1 MVYFKFCELK
11 YNLNMEDVL
20 ESLRELNIEDKIW
33 ITYFFLAGFA
43 IYSNHLERISVL
55 NQDRNARL
63 QYKTINITLLSIG
76 FFIYLYFFVLAY
88 KHLKELSPNA
98 SPRQILTGNT
108 QFLATVFLLTGS
120 ILILLTEILKEN

>member
-1 MVYFKFCELK
+1 
-11 YNLNMEDVL
+11 MEDVF

-33 ITYFFLAGFA
+33 ITYFFLASFA
-43 IYSNHLERISVL
+43 IYSNHLERVSVL

-63 QYKTINITLLSIG
+63 KSQTINITLLSIG
-76 FFIYLYFFVLAY
+76 FFIYLYFFFFSY
-88 KHLKELSPNA
+88 QHLKELSPKA
-98 SPRQILTGNT
+98 SPRQLLTGNT

>member
-1 MVYFKFCELK
+1 MRNLQETLK
-11 YNLNMEDVL
+11 
-20 ESLRELNIEDKIW
+20 ELNTEDLIW
-33 ITYFFLAGFA
+33 ITYFFLASFA
-43 IYSNHLERISVL
+43 IYSNYLERVSVL

-63 QYKTINITLLSIG
+63 KSQTINITLLSIG

-98 SPRQILTGNT
+98 SPRQLLTGNT

>member
-1 MVYFKFCELK
+1 
-11 YNLNMEDVL
+11 MEDVL
-20 ESLRELNIEDKIW
+20 ESLKELNIEDKIW

-43 IYSNHLERISVL
+43 IYSNYLERKAIL
-55 NQDRNARL
+55 EQNEKLRKT
-63 QYKTINITLLSIG
+63 YKTINITLLSIG
-76 FFIYLYFFVLAY
+76 FFIYLYFFILAY

-98 SPRQILTGNT
+98 SPKELLAGNT

>member
-1 MVYFKFCELK
+1 
-11 YNLNMEDVL
+11 MEDVL
-20 ESLRELNIEDKIW
+20 ESLKELNIEDKIW

-55 NQDRNARL
+55 NQDRSARL